1 MDNVK
6 KNFGFG
12 CMRLPMIGEE
22 VDIEQTK
29 QMVDAFL
36 DAGFNYFDTAHGYIQ
51 GKSEKALKT
60 CLTSRYPREKYILT
74 DKLTANYFKT
84 EADIRPFFESQLEIC
99 GVEYFDFYLMHAQGL
114 VNYDHFKECRAYETA
129 FELKKEG
136 KIRHVGISFHD
147 RAEVLERILTE
158 YPEIEVVQIQFNYID
173 YDDPAVQSRK
183 CYEVCRKFN
192 KPVIVMEPVKGGN
205 LVNLPENAKAVLED
219 LHGGSPASYAI
230 RFVAGFPGMMMV
242 LSGMSNMEQM
252 QDNISFMRDFKPL
265 DETERAAVEKVQ
277 EIFHSKNL
285 IPCTACRYCTD
296 GCPKH
301 ISIPDLFA
309 IMNTKQIHHDWNAD
323 CYYEDVYTAPGRKA
337 SDCLKCGKCE
347 KVTPMDEMIRHPGSV
362 SAARL
367 AGCKNFFAAEA
378 KDGKVYLPEWNVAL
392 PLVVTEKPFT
402 TLGILDNAVTL
413 SESGGMSCTVCRMI
427 PGVEENILLL
437 RPEGS
442 AEGAPMLRIAV
453 GHESDLQAGAA
464 VRVALDY
471 SKLLLL

>member
-1 MDNVK
+1 MDRIK

-129 FELKKEG
+129 FALKKEG

-158 YPEIEVVQIQFNYID
+158 YPEIEVVQIQFNYVD

-205 LVNLPENAKAVLED
+205 LVNLPEDAKAVLED
-219 LHGGSPASYAI
+219 LHGGSPVSYAI

-242 LSGMSNMEQM
+242 LSGMSSMEQM
-252 QDNISFMRDFKPL
+252 KDNLSCMKDFQPL
-265 DETERAAVEKVQ
+265 NETELEAVKGLTVPIVREDTSMEELENNPRVSRE
-277 EIFHSKNL
+277 EIFKFIFEGLNTAETLLANYSPATKNL
-285 IPCTACRYCTD
+285 PSLAVIYGLKARAYLWLGGFTESYAEVPTGDAAYRLAAEYARKAIDASGCTIMTESQWLDPKTGFNTVNSSWMWAMIQTTD
-296 GCPKH
+296 TVLNNLLSLSLIH
-301 ISIPDLFA
+301 ISEP
-309 IMNTKQIHHDWNAD
+309 T
-323 CYYEDVYTAPGRKA
+323 
-337 SDCLKCGKCE
+337 
-347 KVTPMDEMIRHPGSV
+347 RH
-362 SAARL
+362 
-367 AGCKNFFAAEA
+367 
-378 KDGKVYLPEWNVAL
+378 
-392 PLVVTEKPFT
+392 
-402 TLGILDNAVTL
+402 
-413 SESGGMSCTVCRMI
+413 
-427 PGVEENILLL
+427 
-437 RPEGS
+437 
-442 AEGAPMLRIAV
+442 
-453 GHESDLQAGAA
+453 
-464 VRVALDY
+464 
-471 SKLLLL
+471 

>member
-1 MDNVK
+1 MDRIK

-129 FELKKEG
+129 FALKKEG

-158 YPEIEVVQIQFNYID
+158 YPEIEVVQIQFNYVD

-192 KPVIVMEPVKGGN
+192 KPVIVMEPVKGGSLAGMN
-205 LVNLPENAKAVLED
+205 NEIQGIMKAQNPD
-219 LHGGSPASYAI
+219 LSIPSWAV
-230 RFVAGFPGMMMV
+230 RFCAGLDNILTV
-242 LSGMSNMEQM
+242 LSGMSTKAQLDDNVSYMEH
-252 QDNISFMRDFKPL
+252 FEPL
-265 DETERAAVEKVQ
+265 SDKEHEVLKTVVEKLNA
-277 EIFHSKNL
+277 IPT
-285 IPCTACRYCTD
+285 IPCTGCRYCVD
-296 GCPKH
+296 DCPMQIH
-301 ISIPDLFA
+301 IPDIFRA
-309 IMNTKQIHHDWNAD
+309 VNHQKQFGSEDNVD
-323 CYYEDVYTAPGRKA
+323 RSGYESATREGGKA
-337 SDCLKCGKCE
+337 SECLHCGSCE
-347 KVTPMDEMIRHPGSV
+347 AHCPQHIHIIEELED
-362 SAARL
+362 AAKL
-367 AGCKNFFAAEA
+367 F
-378 KDGKVYLPEWNVAL
+378 
-392 PLVVTEKPFT
+392 
-402 TLGILDNAVTL
+402 
-413 SESGGMSCTVCRMI
+413 ES
-427 PGVEENILLL
+427 
-437 RPEGS
+437 
-442 AEGAPMLRIAV
+442 
-453 GHESDLQAGAA
+453 
-464 VRVALDY
+464 
-471 SKLLLL
+471 